1 MKYLKSFYEGINKPY
16 RNKSMP
22 HRGEDLAKPGS
33 ISIFQQDWFE
43 KLLPNY
49 LVIHSNPKLKKLN
62 PDLTLTDS
70 DHPTRYVFDK
80 NECSI
85 EADIVQFTYYYN
97 GADQSNLDLEN
108 PNHTEIHPDYV
119 LSNGEPSM
127 LEFDIHFVQNDRG
140 IKLLVDITYGDHMAC
155 EFSIET
161 PNKINLIHYSGVG
174 AKYDSETHWGFSDE
188 SIRDLV
194 KFFNAFEHGI
204 SITEEDLSFLD
215 EKYDSYQHNID
226 NTDHL
231 YNDTSDL
238 IRFGNAYK
246 ESNNELNYILI
257 INNAK
262 SPQFK
267 YFPKVARYLRVND
280 IPYKVA
286 TTGEDVLELNQ
297 KFNIIGAISTGSD
310 YRVSEPESEQEFEA
324 SNVALENLQCPILGL
339 CYGFQAMAKFY
350 GSQIDS
356 REEKCGDFLLSDVD
370 NDHFLFTGVD
380 TESQKFS
387 FCFHD
392 FPIQVPPGFK
402 QISSIDE
409 MISGISNE
417 KLKRHG
423 ILFHPEEKEETWQ
436 VFDNF
441 INHCSQAQDVN
452 MQYQLQTFEKF
463 IKRLR

>member
-1 MKYLKSFYEGINKPY
+1 
-16 RNKSMP
+16 
-22 HRGEDLAKPGS
+22 
-33 ISIFQQDWFE
+33 
-43 KLLPNY
+43 
-49 LVIHSNPKLKKLN
+49 
-62 PDLTLTDS
+62 
-70 DHPTRYVFDK
+70 
-80 NECSI
+80 
-85 EADIVQFTYYYN
+85 
-97 GADQSNLDLEN
+97 
-108 PNHTEIHPDYV
+108 
-119 LSNGEPSM
+119 M
-127 LEFDIHFVQNDRG
+127 LEFDIHFVKNDRG

-161 PNKINLIHYSGVG
+161 PNKINIIHYSGVG

-339 CYGFQAMAKFY
+339 CYGFQA
-350 GSQIDS
+350 I
-356 REEKCGDFLLSDVD
+356 
-370 NDHFLFTGVD
+370 
-380 TESQKFS
+380 
-387 FCFHD
+387 
-392 FPIQVPPGFK
+392 
-402 QISSIDE
+402 
-409 MISGISNE
+409 
-417 KLKRHG
+417 
-423 ILFHPEEKEETWQ
+423 
-436 VFDNF
+436 
-441 INHCSQAQDVN
+441 
-452 MQYQLQTFEKF
+452 
-463 IKRLR
+463 

>member
-1 MKYLKSFYEGINKPY
+1 MKYLKSFVEGINKPY

-22 HRGEDLAKPGS
+22 HRGSDLAKPGS

-70 DHPTRYVFDK
+70 DHPTKYIFDK

-85 EADIVQFTYYYN
+85 ESDIVQFTYYYN
-97 GADQSNLDLEN
+97 GGDQSNLDLQDPSHIEL
-108 PNHTEIHPDYV
+108 HPDYV

-161 PNKINLIHYSGVG
+161 PNKINIIHYSGVG
-174 AKYDSETHWGFSDE
+174 AKYDSDTHWGFADE
-188 SIRDLV
+188 SISALV

-215 EKYDSYQHNID
+215 EKYDSYKHNID
-226 NTDHL
+226 NQDHL

-238 IRFGNAYK
+238 VRFGNSYK
-246 ESNNELNYILI
+246 ESVGDQNDYFLI

-267 YFPKVARYLRVND
+267 YFPKVARYLRTND

-286 TTGEDVLELNQ
+286 ITPEDVIEINEN
-297 KFNIIGAISTGSD
+297 FNIIGAISTGSD
-310 YRVSEPESEQEFEA
+310 YRVSKPEDKSEYMA
-324 SNVALENLQCPILGL
+324 SSQALQHLQCPILGL

-350 GSQIDS
+350 GSEIGNDD
-356 REEKCGDFLLSDVD
+356 EKCGDFLLNNVTDT
-370 NDHFLFTGVD
+370 HFLFSGVD
-380 TESQKFS
+380 TNSLKFS

-392 FPIQVPPGFK
+392 FPIDSPSGFDV
-402 QISSIDE
+402 ISYIDDK
-409 MISGISNE
+409 ISGISNIP
-417 KLKRHG
+417 LKRFG
-423 ILFHPEEKEETWQ
+423 ILFHPEEKLETWP

-441 INHCSQAQDVN
+441 IDYCLQQTPATSK
-452 MQYQLQTFEKF
+452 YQLQTYENF
-463 IKRLR
+463 IKRD